1 MEERNNNSALIAGL
15 VAVIVLLCGALVYFL
30 VIKDKDEAKPT
41 EPEQQQQQTQQP
53 EQQQTQQQST
63 KKGTIKYEIKKNA
76 EQQTQL
82 YVNGKLVGKNYY
94 WFDKEN
100 IYDLGDL
107 LLAGECRSNCNWYFV
122 DATGTIVGSLGGV
135 VDDDGTSATDNEL
148 VRPMSGSV
156 GSVEEVKDN
165 TIYFTDWKYSTQ
177 DGSSICQYG
186 DNDKVYFEEKV
197 VYEGNNKFGVPQVVS
212 SKTAAQ
218 VMKEDARFVCE

>member
-15 VAVIVLLCGALVYFL
+15 VAVIVLLCGALIYFL

-41 EPEQQQQQTQQP
+41 EPEQQEKQDEP
-53 EQQQTQQQST
+53 KMEAV
-63 KKGTIKYEIKKNA
+63 KYEIKENA
-76 EQQTQL
+76 SHTNQL
-82 YVNGKLVGKNYY
+82 LVNGKVVGKDYY
-94 WFDKEN
+94 NFEKEN
-100 IYDLGDL
+100 VFNVGDL

>member
-1 MEERNNNSALIAGL
+1 MEQEQKNNSALIGFL
-15 VAVIVLLCGALVYFL
+15 VAIIVLLCGAMIYFFL
-30 VIKDKDEAKPT
+30 IKDKDEPKST
-41 EPEQQQQQTQQP
+41 EPEQQQT
-53 EQQQTQQQST
+53 QQQTQQQST

-148 VRPMSGSV
+148 VRPMFGTLYIK
-156 GSVEEVKDN
+156 EVKDN
-165 TIYFTDWKYSTQ
+165 TIYFADYTYSTQ
-177 DGSSICQYG
+177 DGSSICKYE
-186 DNDKVYFEEKV
+186 DEEKVYYEEKV

-212 SKTAAQ
+212 SKTKAQ

>member
-15 VAVIVLLCGALVYFL
+15 VAVIVLLCGALIYFL

-41 EPEQQQQQTQQP
+41 EPEQQEKQDEP
-53 EQQQTQQQST
+53 KMEAV
-63 KKGTIKYEIKKNA
+63 KYEIKENA
-76 EQQTQL
+76 SHTNQL
-82 YVNGKLVGKNYY
+82 LVNGKVVGKDYY
-94 WFDKEN
+94 NFEKEN
-100 IYDLGDL
+100 VFNVVDL

-148 VRPMSGSV
+148 VRPMFGTLYIK
-156 GSVEEVKDN
+156 EVKDN
-165 TIYFTDWKYSTQ
+165 TIYFADYTYSTQ
-177 DGSSICQYG
+177 DGSSICKYE
-186 DNDKVYFEEKV
+186 DEENVYYEEKV

-212 SKTAAQ
+212 SKTKAQ